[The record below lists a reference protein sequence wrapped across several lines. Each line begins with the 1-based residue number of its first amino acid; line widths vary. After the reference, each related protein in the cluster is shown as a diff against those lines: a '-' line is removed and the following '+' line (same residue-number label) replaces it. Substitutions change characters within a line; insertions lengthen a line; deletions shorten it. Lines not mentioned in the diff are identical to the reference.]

1 MVAGGDEADMT
12 KFEPLSSFEESR
24 PVDSHVGENSK
35 PHTRGCAK
43 SFEELKYLL
52 SADLYRY
59 SGKVSLGA
67 FLQHYAVTPGYKYTV
82 LMRACGY
89 LKLKRA
95 ARVTGLYY
103 VAKWM
108 LMRARIRYGIAIPE
122 YTVVGPGLFINR
134 FGGIYVHGD
143 VVIGSNVNIT
153 HGTMLGLV
161 NRGRRAGTPTIG
173 DGVFLAARCNVV
185 GRVTVGDRAAV
196 GVAAV
201 VTRDVPAGATVAGI
215 PAKVVNMEGSAGYIN
230 RAWTK
235 GMA

>member
-1 MVAGGDEADMT
+1 MT

-24 PVDSHVGENSK
+24 PIEPREGENSK

-43 SFEELKYLL
+43 SFRELRFLL

-59 SGKVSLGA
+59 AGKVSVGA
-67 FLQHYAVTPGYKYTV
+67 FIRHYAVTPGYKYTV

-89 LKLKRA
+89 LKLKPA
-95 ARVTGLYY
+95 ARITGLFH

-108 LMRARIRYGIAIPE
+108 LLRARIRYGIAIPE
-122 YTVVGPGLFINR
+122 YTVIGPGLFINR

-161 NRGRRAGTPTIG
+161 NRGPRAGTPIIG
-173 DGVFLAARCNVV
+173 DGVFLAARCNVI
-185 GRVTVGDRAAV
+185 GRVTVGDGAAV

-201 VTRDVPAGATVAGI
+201 VTRDVPSGATVAGI
-215 PAKVVNMEGSAGYIN
+215 PAKIVNMEGSAGYIN
-230 RAWTK
+230 RSWNTAV
-235 GMA
+235 A